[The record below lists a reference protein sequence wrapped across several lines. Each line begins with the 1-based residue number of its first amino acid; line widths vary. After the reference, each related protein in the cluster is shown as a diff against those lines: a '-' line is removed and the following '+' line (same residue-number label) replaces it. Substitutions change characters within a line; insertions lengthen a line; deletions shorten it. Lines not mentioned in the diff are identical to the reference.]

1 MHRRVRSAKYS
12 QPLKF
17 KKDMTQ
23 AIIVPSVEEKRSEPN
38 ENRAETPDEK
48 TSVNIVINSANNSN
62 LGRINLER
70 I

>member
-1 MHRRVRSAKYS
+1 
-12 QPLKF
+12 
-17 KKDMTQ
+17 MTQ